1 MSGPDATIPSTI
13 GPAPGVRCDSDHI
26 KCGWPNVLAVVVRID
41 PADGLGTHPR
51 KLIFA
56 QSERGFA
63 ETRRNLFGRGRM
75 GKVRRHQGG
84 NCRHSQGAAGR
95 LGCQQ
100 RPQRAPPAAFTASFH
115 AVRGLRGAPRS
126 CTRCTGGGA
135 PGATLGCACWP
146 SMKVPELADC
156 PVLVLMRPA

>member
-56 QSERGFA
+56 QSERGFIS
-63 ETRRNLFGRGRM
+63 RR
-75 GKVRRHQGG
+75 
-84 NCRHSQGAAGR
+84 
-95 LGCQQ
+95 
-100 RPQRAPPAAFTASFH
+100 AAFEEHRVAALGALEEAH
-115 AVRGLRGAPRS
+115 WGRPLAAPVGLP
-126 CTRCTGGGA
+126 
-135 PGATLGCACWP
+135 
-146 SMKVPELADC
+146 
-156 PVLVLMRPA
+156 